1 MSLRVGPISWEFFW
15 DGTSNRFFP
24 RDQREEKMEEFINL
38 CQGGMSVQEYSLKFI
53 MFSKYTSSLV
63 TNIRDEMSR
72 FVIGVS
78 DDLLEE
84 CRVTAHHNV
93 MNLSILMV
101 HAQQVL

>member
-1 MSLRVGPISWEFFW
+1 
-15 DGTSNRFFP
+15 
-24 RDQREEKMEEFINL
+24 
-38 CQGGMSVQEYSLKFI
+38 MSVQEYSLKFI

-84 CRVTAHHNV
+84 CTSVMLHENMEISYLMAHT
-93 MNLSILMV
+93 
-101 HAQQVL
+101 QQVWESRLKRKNSEFNKTKSYD